1 MEDKAFSRF
10 CALRADF
17 RERVESWTRAHPS
30 LAADQQALAGSLGY
44 DYRVETPIVY
54 NSSLDKVSAE
64 DRVRIVI
71 AADNPGQNEQLSAK
85 RAYLV
90 GQSGKLAEGLFRRE
104 LGMDFRAE
112 TAILNKTPVHT
123 PKTRELKG
131 LPEAYLPLV
140 EESQR
145 YMAGLCV
152 DAALALGAELWI
164 IGYSEFGPRGI
175 FRTFARELSR
185 KAGEAGFPPE
195 RVLVFRH
202 FSMNQFSADL
212 KAKRVPGESAMEALK
227 RIGAAYRA
235 EKLGM

>member
-1 MEDKAFSRF
+1 MDDRAFSRF
-10 CALRADF
+10 SALRADF
-17 RERVESWTRAHPS
+17 KERVGAWTRDWPS
-30 LAADQQALAGSLGY
+30 LAADQQALADSLGY
-44 DYRVETPIVY
+44 EYRVETPIVY
-54 NSSLDKVSAE
+54 NSSLDRVAAG
-64 DRVRIVI
+64 DRVRVVI
-71 AADNPGQNEQLSAK
+71 AADNPGLNEQRSEK

-90 GQSGKLAEGLFRRE
+90 GQSGKLAEGIFRRE
-104 LGMDFRAE
+104 LGMDFRAD
-112 TAILNKTPVHT
+112 AIVLNKTPVHT

-131 LPEAYLPLV
+131 LPETYRPLL

-175 FRTFARELSR
+175 FRDFAAELSR
-185 KAGEAGFPPE
+185 ASKEAGFPAS

-212 KAKRVPGESAMEALK
+212 KAKRGPGEGAAEALR
-227 RIGAAYRA
+227 RIGAAYRK